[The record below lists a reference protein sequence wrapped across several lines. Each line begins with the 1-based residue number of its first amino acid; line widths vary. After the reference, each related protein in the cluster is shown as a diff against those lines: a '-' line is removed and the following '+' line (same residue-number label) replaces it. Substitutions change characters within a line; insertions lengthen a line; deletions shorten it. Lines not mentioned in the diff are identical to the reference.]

1 MKKVKMERVQNPD
14 STMTI
19 VLPFSKR
26 APIRGEGD
34 TDYTCAKCGKI
45 LLRRV
50 LDEKIRNLVFKCPLC
65 GAHGRIPASHSARR
79 GKAGSGQ

>member
-14 STMTI
+14 STMSI
-19 VLPFSKR
+19 VLPSSKR
-26 APIRGEGD
+26 APIRGQGD
-34 TDYTCAKCGKI
+34 TDYTCAECGKI

-65 GAHGRIPASHSARR
+65 GTHSRVPASR
-79 GKAGSGQ
+79 GA

>member
-14 STMTI
+14 ATMSI
-19 VLPFSKR
+19 VLPASKR
-26 APIRGEGD
+26 AAIQGQGD

-50 LDEKIRNLVFKCPLC
+50 LDTKIGNLVFKCPLC
-65 GAHGRIPASHSARR
+65 GAHSRIPASRQAHR
-79 GKAGSGQ
+79 K